1 MSGNL
6 VVVMTSVLVAGVVAQ
21 WLGWKLK
28 VPPIVFLLAVGL
40 IAGPVTGMLNPD
52 ETFGDILF
60 PGVSLAVA
68 VILFEGSLGLGSK
81 GLREAG
87 STVWKLLTIGVVI
100 SLVGI
105 SVSARLILGIDW
117 NVALLLGAVLVVT
130 GPTVVGPIVSSIGLH
145 GRVGAILES
154 EGTLIDPI
162 GAILT
167 VLVFEALFVSTGSS
181 VGTVIWQVLL
191 TLGLGAAIGLVVAG
205 MLVVLLDK
213 FVVPD
218 HLVNLTML
226 ASVLAAFAVAN
237 ELREESGLV
246 AVTVMGISLAAQS
259 RVPVNRIL
267 EFNETLRILFISG
280 LFLLLGARI
289 TTDTLLDLE
298 WRNLAFLVALVVVVR
313 PLGVL
318 ASTIGSKVNRR
329 ERLFLAVTA
338 PRGIVAASVASVFA
352 LKLAETGVSDS
363 QAFVSVVFTV
373 IAGTV
378 LMSGFLSK
386 PLGVS
391 LGLIEAEQ
399 RTVIVLGANDVA
411 QAFAAALE
419 KNSVPTHLIDLNSGD
434 LSKARMTGLATHRG
448 SVISDATWAAAGLDT
463 ASSFVAMSKSD
474 EINALASQRATET
487 LGRKKVFQLIPARRE
502 HDSGSSTPAGAFG
515 RPLFNEDATYERLAE
530 RIAAG
535 WRTASTPI
543 TAQFGAPEH
552 ALVHPDSIALFII
565 DPKKN
570 LHLICSDNPR
580 SPRVGDVL
588 VSLTRA
594 EGSNGTESPTSGD

>member
-28 VPPIVFLLAVGL
+28 VPPIVFLLATGL
-40 IAGPVTGMLNPD
+40 IAGPVTGVLNPD
-52 ETFGDILF
+52 EAFGDVLF

-87 STVWKLLTIGVVI
+87 GTVWRLLTIGVVV

-105 SVSARLILGIDW
+105 SISARLILGIDW

-130 GPTVVGPIVSSIGLH
+130 GPTVVGPIVNSIGLH

-181 VGTVIWQVLL
+181 IATVVWQVIL
-191 TLGLGAAIGLVVAG
+191 TLGLGTVIGLAVAFL
-205 MLVVLLDK
+205 LVVLMGR

-218 HLVNLTML
+218 HLVNLTIL
-226 ASVLAAFAVAN
+226 ASVLAAFAAAN

-246 AVTVMGISLAAQS
+246 AVTVMGIALAAQS

-289 TTDTLLDLE
+289 TTETLLDLE
-298 WRNLAFLVALVVVVR
+298 WRNLVFLLALVVLVR

-318 ASTIGSKVNRR
+318 ASTIGSKVNRS
-329 ERLFLAVTA
+329 ERLYLALTA

-352 LKLAETGVSDS
+352 LRLAETGVADS
-363 QAFVSVVFTV
+363 QIFVSVVFTV

-391 LGLIEAEQ
+391 LELIEAEQ
-399 RTVIVLGANDVA
+399 RTVIVLGANTVA
-411 QAFAAALE
+411 QTFAAALE
-419 KNSVPTHLIDLNSGD
+419 RNSVPTRIVDLNSGD
-434 LSKARMTGLATHRG
+434 LKTARMTGLETHRG
-448 SVISDATWAAAGLDT
+448 SVISDATWEAAGLET

-487 LGRKKVFQLIPARRE
+487 LGRKKVFQLVPARRE
-502 HDSGSSTPAGAFG
+502 HDSSGSTPAGTFG
-515 RPLFNEDATYERLAE
+515 RPLFDENATYEMLRQ
-530 RIAAG
+530 RISDG

-543 TAQFGAPEH
+543 TEKFGSAEH
-552 ALVHPDSIALFII
+552 AVVHPLSIPLFII
-565 DPKKN
+565 DAKKAV
-570 LHLICSDNPR
+570 HLICSDSQRRARP
-580 SPRVGDVL
+580 GDVL
-588 VSLTRA
+588 VALTR
-594 EGSNGTESPTSGD
+594 TESSSTRDP